1 MAEIF
6 QYVFRLGDIQLGLLY
21 DTMHDCYEEAGF
33 DGVDGTGLLKLAD
46 LERKIR
52 HYEERR
58 GIRNVLVRSTW
69 KLNNKVRKWA
79 TRCTMYGWPGGQK
92 GNRGFA
98 GLANHA
104 GRIPCRRGRRLDN
117 GR

>member
-69 KLNNKVRKWA
+69 KLNNEVRNGRLDI
-79 TRCTMYGWPGGQK
+79 RCMGGQEAK
-92 GNRGFA
+92 KEIVDSQG
-98 GLANHA
+98 
-104 GRIPCRRGRRLDN
+104 
-117 GR
+117 